1 LTDER
6 EGIPGL
12 GPLLELARRELTES
26 PPRREAASLAVVRN
40 RLALARREHR
50 GRRTELRFTFAAIA
64 MAALVLGF
72 YVSRRDA
79 APLSMEVLA
88 GELSSIGE
96 VWPSLETTT
105 IRFSDGTRV
114 EVEPAARARVT
125 ALRASGADVQLER
138 GQISLDVTKRP
149 GANWNVLAGG
159 YQVHVTGTS
168 FAVAFDQE
176 RQTLGVRMF
185 SGSVRVS
192 GPLLAQGVDVL
203 RGERLLVDFAR
214 ATVQVGPADAVHAAV
229 EPEPEPEQP
238 EMIEPAAPE
247 ASARVPALQPSRR
260 SHRAKPRA
268 AAPPPPSWQSLV
280 AGGDFAAVL
289 LAAEQRGLPAVY
301 QTASLDDLD
310 ALADA
315 ARYARRTSVANDA
328 LLAIR
333 SRFAGSSAA
342 KEAAFLIGRL
352 RERAGE
358 PNAAVLE
365 WYERYLQEDGR
376 GVYAAQA
383 LGRKMF
389 IVHRQHGP
397 AGAVPLAR
405 EYLERFPDGPHASGA
420 RKLLMGR

>member
-1 LTDER
+1 MTDER
-6 EGIPGL
+6 ESIPEL

-26 PPRREAASLAVVRN
+26 PPRREVASLAIVRN
-40 RLALARREHR
+40 RVALARREHR
-50 GRRTELRFTFAAIA
+50 GRRTELRFTWAAIA
-64 MAALVLGF
+64 VAALVVGF
-72 YVSRRDA
+72 YFSQREA
-79 APLSMEVLA
+79 APLQMEVLA

-96 VWPSLETTT
+96 VRPSLETTT

-125 ALRASGADVQLER
+125 ALRSSGADVQLDH
-138 GQISLDVTKRP
+138 GQISLDVAKRP
-149 GANWNVLAGG
+149 GASWNVLAGG

-168 FAVAFDQE
+168 FAVSFDQE

-192 GPLLAQGVDVL
+192 GPLLAQGVDVT

-214 ATVQVGPADAVHAAV
+214 ASVQVGPADTVRAVV
-229 EPEPEPEQP
+229 EPEPEPE
-238 EMIEPAAPE
+238 MVEPAAPE
-247 ASARVPALQPSRR
+247 ASTPDLSPRPPPRSR
-260 SHRAKPRA
+260 RAKPSA
-268 AAPPPPSWQSLV
+268 AAPPPPSWQSQV
-280 AGGDFAAVL
+280 ARGDFAAVL
-289 LAAEQRGLPAVY
+289 LAAEQRGMAAVY

-315 ARYARRTSVANDA
+315 ARYARRTNVATDA

-352 RERAGE
+352 LEGAGA
-358 PNAAVLE
+358 PNGAVLE
-365 WYERYLQEDGR
+365 WYERYLQEDAR

-389 IVHRQHGP
+389 IVHRQQG
-397 AGAVPLAR
+397 AEGAVPIAR
-405 EYLERFPDGPHASGA
+405 DYLERFPNGPHASGA

>member
-1 LTDER
+1 MTDER
-6 EGIPGL
+6 ESMARL
-12 GPLLELARRELTES
+12 EPLLELARRELTES
-26 PPRREAASLAVVRN
+26 PPRRDAASLAVVRN
-40 RLALARREHR
+40 RVALARREHR
-50 GRRTELRFTFAAIA
+50 GRRMELRFTLAAIA
-64 MAALVLGF
+64 MAALVVGF
-72 YVSRRDA
+72 YFTRRDA
-79 APLSMEVLA
+79 EPLQMEVLA

-96 VWPSLETTT
+96 VRPSLETTT

-125 ALRASGADVQLER
+125 ALRASGADVQLDH
-138 GQISLDVTKRP
+138 GQISLDVRKRP
-149 GANWNVLAGG
+149 GARWNVLAGE
-159 YQVHVTGTS
+159 YQVQVTGTS
-168 FAVAFDQE
+168 FAVAFDQD

-192 GPLLAQGVDVL
+192 GPLLAQGVNVI

-214 ATVQVGPADAVHAAV
+214 ASVRVEPVDTVPVAVPS
-229 EPEPEPEQP
+229 EPEPPVSVEPV
-238 EMIEPAAPE
+238 APE
-247 ASARVPALQPSRR
+247 VSALVPAPPPPPR
-260 SHRAKPRA
+260 SHRARQPA
-268 AAPPPPSWQSLV
+268 AAPPSPSWQSQV
-280 AGGDFAAVL
+280 ASGDFAAVL
-289 LAAEQRGLPAVY
+289 MAAEQRGLPAVY

-315 ARYARRTSVANDA
+315 ARYARKTSVANDA

-389 IVHRQHGP
+389 IVHRQHGA
-397 AGAVPLAR
+397 AGAVPVAR
-405 EYLERFPDGPHASGA
+405 EYLERFPNGPHASGA